1 MVDEHEEH
9 LRTIM
14 QALSD
19 AQLYL
24 NPKKCKLFK
33 LEVDF
38 LGHHISG
45 RGIEANSGK
54 VDRILHWPVPKS
66 ATDIRAFLGLVRYIA
81 SYLPQLAEHTRIL
94 TPLTRK
100 EFKTQFPT

>member
-1 MVDEHEEH
+1 
-9 LRTIM
+9 M